1 MAEIALVAYCFSS
14 KSPSLVSSQHPEKN
28 QQIPCQLN
36 AWKSL
41 AILISYFFTQ
51 YLSFHAIMYLAGV
64 VAGFSERTQDPGEI
78 ERFYQSARVWAVFGG
93 FLLAGVVLFFMT
105 RYFSRDFI
113 TDGSSAGIGWSLGG
127 LSYFTSGLV
136 LGGVLGCGILAVG
149 WYIFPPESDPSR
161 GVFGEMAYTSG
172 GTRFIWAC
180 LLFLVIPP
188 LEEFL
193 YRGVLYAGIS
203 KSLNPV
209 IAAFVVTALFV
220 LGHLPHTIHYL
231 PGIVAITLL
240 GILTL
245 ALRVLTRSLG
255 PAVALHSTYNL
266 CIVIGTYFFFPVL

>member
-1 MAEIALVAYCFSS
+1 
-14 KSPSLVSSQHPEKN
+14 VSSQHTEQN
-28 QQIPCQLN
+28 QQIQCQLN
-36 AWKSL
+36 AWKAF

-64 VAGFSERTQDPGEI
+64 VAGFLGRKQDPSEI
-78 ERFYQSARVWAVFGG
+78 EQFYQSLSAWAVFGG
-93 FLLAGVVLFFMT
+93 FLLAGVVVFFMT
-105 RYFSRDFI
+105 RYFARDFI
-113 TDGSSAGIGWSLGG
+113 ADGSSVGIGWSFGG
-127 LSYFTSGLV
+127 LPYFTLGLV
-136 LGGVLGCGILAVG
+136 LGGVLGCGILAFG
-149 WYIFPPESDPSR
+149 WYVIPPESDPSR
-161 GVFGEMAYTSG
+161 GVLGEIAYTSW
-172 GTRFIWAC
+172 GTRFIWAF
-180 LLFLVIPP
+180 LLFIVIPP

-209 IAAFVVTALFV
+209 IAAIVVTALFV

-231 PGIVAITLL
+231 PGVVALTFL

-245 ALRVLTRSLG
+245 TLRILARSLG